1 MLCTNLLKMF
11 IESYSINMD
20 TEGVI
25 ERIHINKVFVLS
37 GLNLEKSEGF
47 LFPGTRKTIHNNKM
61 SVLSEF

>member
-1 MLCTNLLKMF
+1 
-11 IESYSINMD
+11 MD

-61 SVLSEF
+61 SVLSEFWL